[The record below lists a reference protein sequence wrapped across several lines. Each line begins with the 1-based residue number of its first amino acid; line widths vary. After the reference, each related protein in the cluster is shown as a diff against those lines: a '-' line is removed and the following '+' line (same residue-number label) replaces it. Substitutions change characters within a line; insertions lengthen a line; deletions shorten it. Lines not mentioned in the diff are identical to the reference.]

1 MLDYRVTREG
11 LRKLFVC
18 PRQFY
23 FNVRETIPEVT
34 LSFPH
39 TCLPAWE
46 QTKNT
51 CTHTHTGEFFKA
63 YILGLG
69 KCTVGKVLA
78 VQA

>member
-1 MLDYRVTREG
+1 VLDYRVTREG

-46 QTKNT
+46 QT
-51 CTHTHTGEFFKA
+51 
-63 YILGLG
+63 
-69 KCTVGKVLA
+69 
-78 VQA
+78 